1 MQTTKRKYNT
11 KKQELVK
18 NLSFISTQYK
28 VISLSRLYKVR
39 ASQIMGLRKDLRDK
53 IKIISVKNKLAA
65 LALEKIKFQGM
76 EHFIK
81 QLEGQNALILSNI
94 DPFKLYLLLEKNKI
108 NLPARTGDIADDDI
122 MVPSGNTGLS
132 PGPVLTEF
140 KESKIPTR
148 IDAGSIWVP
157 NDTIVVK
164 KGEVISSK
172 LASLL
177 SRLGMKPIK
186 AGLAIY
192 MALYNGLLLEEKDI
206 RIDLERDKGIIKEA
220 YLNARTLSIEGSYPT
235 AETLPQIIFKASTAG
250 RSLALTA
257 GFPVKE
263 VIFEILIKNN
273 NDAIKIYNLVKA
285 KEYK

>member
-1 MQTTKRKYNT
+1 MQTTERKYNI
-11 KKQELVK
+11 KKQEFIK
-18 NLSFISTQYK
+18 NLSFIITQYK
-28 VISLSRLYKVR
+28 VVSLSRLYKVR

-53 IKIISVKNKLAA
+53 IKIISVKNKLAV
-65 LALEKIKFQGM
+65 LALKNLKFQGI
-76 EHFIK
+76 ELFLN

-108 NLPARTGDIADDDI
+108 NLPARTGDIADEDI
-122 MVPSGNTGLS
+122 LIPSGNTGLP
-132 PGPVLTEF
+132 PGPVLSEF

-148 IDAGSIWVP
+148 IDAGSIWVSK
-157 NDTIVVK
+157 DTIVVK

-177 SRLGMKPIK
+177 SRLGLKPIR

-192 MALYNGLLLEEKDI
+192 MALYDGLLLEEKDI
-206 RIDLERDKGIIKEA
+206 QIDLEQDKCMIQEA
-220 YLNARTLSIEGSYPT
+220 YLNARTLSIEVTYPT
-235 AETLPQIIFKASTAG
+235 VETVPHLIFKAATAG

-257 GFPVKE
+257 GLPVKE
-263 VIFEILIKNN
+263 VIFELLVKNN
-273 NDAIKIYNLVKA
+273 SDAVKIYNLVKA